1 MTMHRSLLHAAT
13 LFWLK
18 WKLLFFAVNASLMLF
33 ASPSLG
39 IEADAAQLT
48 VKPARCI
55 ALHEGQTCYQTLKM
69 MWSTS
74 VADSYC
80 FLEKNRPSPSI
91 CWDDAA
97 TGKGTFEFSGITSSE
112 FQLIRKRDS
121 KIMAEFNVE
130 VAWVYDASSH
140 RMSHW
145 RIF

>member
-1 MTMHRSLLHAAT
+1 MTMHCSLLHIDT

-18 WKLLFFAVNASLMLF
+18 WRLLFFAVNASLTLF
-33 ASPSLG
+33 ASPSFG
-39 IEADAAQLT
+39 IESETVQLK
-48 VKPARCI
+48 VKPTRCI

-91 CWDDAA
+91 CWDNVAA
-97 TGKGTFEFSGITSSE
+97 GKGTFEFSGIMSSE
-112 FQLIRKRDS
+112 FLLIRKRDS
-121 KIMAEFNVE
+121 KIMAEVNVE
-130 VAWVYDASSH
+130 VAWVYDAKSH
-140 RMSHW
+140 RKSHW